1 MNPRILSFLA
11 ACLCVLLSASPAWA
25 QLVLRGDYVAARGI
39 TELGSL
45 YAKERG
51 TSVAV
56 TPFSTNSGIEG
67 VLSGE
72 IDLAASARSPIA
84 VRPAE
89 MGLVFHPVAWD
100 ALVFIVHPS
109 NPVSNLSLTQVRDI
123 FQGKLDNWNQVGGKD
138 APIDLYSVMGPYDG
152 LESTI
157 RQMLFGDPGYRAM
170 IDRLFLN
177 QHQIEVGIQMDPD
190 AIGMTTLAGLSRQKV
205 KSLSIE
211 GVTANRDSVGDGR
224 YLLSLPLF
232 MVYKADGPKADK
244 IADFA
249 DFLETPVAQNVLL
262 GKQLVPHRDDEEF
275 RNIHMQRVATMW
287 ERLGGEPM
295 SQAQARALARSLDD
309 GADTDAATPAVA
321 ETGAGAVTAAPAAAQ
336 AAATVPAVLAEA
348 PAVAPAANGAVA
360 GNEASAVPAVAEVP
374 AGAPEPAGSAIAG
387 ASLEADTDAVAD
399 GAAGTAAVANA
410 AASNYAVAETDA
422 VAETTAGTAAVADAA
437 ASPAADG
444 GPDTAQAAATAP
456 ATLAE
461 QDDALDQDAEA
472 DTECKK
478 RLFSRTC

>member
-1 MNPRILSFLA
+1 MPTTPRILSFLA
-11 ACLCVLLSASPAWA
+11 ACLCVLMSASPAWA

-45 YAKERG
+45 YARERG

-72 IDLAASARSPIA
+72 IDLAASARSPLA

-89 MGLVFHPVAWD
+89 LGLVFHPVAWD

-109 NPVSNLSLTQVRDI
+109 NPVSNLSLAQVRDI
-123 FQGKLDNWNQVGGKD
+123 FQGKLDNWSQVGGKE

-152 LESTI
+152 LETTI

-205 KSLSIE
+205 KPLSIE
-211 GVTANRDSVGDGR
+211 GIAADRDSIADGR

-232 MVYKADGPKADK
+232 MVYRADGPKADR

-249 DFLETPVAQNVLL
+249 DFLRTPVAQNVLSS
-262 GKQLVPHRDDEEF
+262 KQLVPHRDDEEF
-275 RNIHMQRVATMW
+275 RNIHIRRVAVIW
-287 ERLGGEPM
+287 ERLGGQPL
-295 SQAQARALARSLDD
+295 SPAQAHALARSMDD
-309 GADTDAATPAVA
+309 DSSP
-321 ETGAGAVTAAPAAAQ
+321 
-336 AAATVPAVLAEA
+336 
-348 PAVAPAANGAVA
+348 
-360 GNEASAVPAVAEVP
+360 
-374 AGAPEPAGSAIAG
+374 
-387 ASLEADTDAVAD
+387 
-399 GAAGTAAVANA
+399 
-410 AASNYAVAETDA
+410 
-422 VAETTAGTAAVADAA
+422 ADAA
-437 ASPAADG
+437 AADPAAGDMDAAPAPTG
-444 GPDTAQAAATAP
+444 SALPMAAAAVAAALGDTAAVQAGNAAPGQAAGLAVAEAGTEPPPADASTGEVATAGAADTVTAAAIAAPAPGPVQAPGPDAAADTPAAALAQADDAGAAASAGDHDDEDEDSDSDSDATA
-456 ATLAE
+456 
-461 QDDALDQDAEA
+461 
-472 DTECKK
+472 CRK
-478 RLFSRTC
+478 RLFSRAC

>member
-56 TPFSTNSGIEG
+56 TPFSTNSGIDG

-321 ETGAGAVTAAPAAAQ
+321 EAGAGAVTADPAAAQ

-348 PAVAPAANGAVA
+348 PAVATAANGAVA

-374 AGAPEPAGSAIAG
+374 AGAPEPAGLAVAG
-387 ASLEADTDAVAD
+387 ASLEGDTDVVAD
-399 GAAGTAAVANA
+399 GAAGTAAIANA
-410 AASNYAVAETDA
+410 AANADA
-422 VAETTAGTAAVADAA
+422 VAQTTAGNAAVADAA

>member
-1 MNPRILSFLA
+1 MLMTPRILSFLA
-11 ACLCVLLSASPAWA
+11 ACLCVLLAAPPAWA

-45 YAKERG
+45 YARERG

-109 NPVSNLSLTQVRDI
+109 NPVGNLSLSQVRDI

-152 LESTI
+152 LETTI

-205 KSLSIE
+205 KPLSIE
-211 GVTANRDSVGDGR
+211 GVTANRDSVGDGS

-249 DFLETPVAQNVLL
+249 DFLQTPVAQNVLT

-295 SQAQARALARSLDD
+295 SPAQAHALARSLDD
-309 GADTDAATPAVA
+309 GAGPADPVAADSTTPAAAGGIVTASAGTAQAGQVVPAALAETPAVEAPAVAGTAGSADEAVTANGATAAGAVQAAAPGSDAVADATAVA
-321 ETGAGAVTAAPAAAQ
+321 ETMSVATQAAPAPPESAVPLAAAADASAQVQAAPAAAM
-336 AAATVPAVLAEA
+336 ADAA
-348 PAVAPAANGAVA
+348 PA
-360 GNEASAVPAVAEVP
+360 
-374 AGAPEPAGSAIAG
+374 
-387 ASLEADTDAVAD
+387 
-399 GAAGTAAVANA
+399 
-410 AASNYAVAETDA
+410 
-422 VAETTAGTAAVADAA
+422 ADAA
-437 ASPAADG
+437 ATTQMQTPAAAVDEIG
-444 GPDTAQAAATAP
+444 SEDDEP
-456 ATLAE
+456 AS
-461 QDDALDQDAEA
+461 D
-472 DTECKK
+472 CRK

>member
-1 MNPRILSFLA
+1 MLMTPRILSFFA
-11 ACLCVLLSASPAWA
+11 ACLCVLLAAPPAWA

-45 YAKERG
+45 YARERG

-109 NPVSNLSLTQVRDI
+109 NPVTNLSLMQVREI

-152 LESTI
+152 LETTI

-205 KSLSIE
+205 KPLSIE
-211 GVTANRDSVGDGR
+211 GVTANRDSVGDGS

-249 DFLETPVAQNVLL
+249 DFLQTPVAQNVLI

-295 SQAQARALARSLDD
+295 SPAQAHALARSLDD
-309 GADTDAATPAVA
+309 DANASAAESAAAGSTTPAVA
-321 ETGAGAVTAAPAAAQ
+321 GAVMASADTAEAGQVVPAALVD
-336 AAATVPAVLAEA
+336 TPAVDA
-348 PAVAPAANGAVA
+348 PAVAGTAGSADEAVTANGA
-360 GNEASAVPAVAEVP
+360 
-374 AGAPEPAGSAIAG
+374 
-387 ASLEADTDAVAD
+387 T
-399 GAAGTAAVANA
+399 AAGTVQAAVPG
-410 AASNYAVAETDA
+410 SD
-422 VAETTAGTAAVADAA
+422 AVADAA
-437 ASPAADG
+437 AVAEAAPVAAQAVIAPAQPVTAQPADAAPAAEAVADASAQTQAAPAVMADAAAPAAD
-444 GPDTAQAAATAP
+444 AAP
-456 ATLAE
+456 AAIDE
-461 QDDALDQDAEA
+461 IRPEDDEPASD
-472 DTECKK
+472 CRK